1 MPEGESSGG
10 FAARLLDRGVVVAPG
25 SYFGEAGEGY
35 FRVALVPTLEEC
47 RRAVEILE
55 EIL

>member
-1 MPEGESSGG
+1 MPQLRQLNG
-10 FAARLLDRGVVVAPG
+10 LLERSDIVVAPG
-25 SYFGEAGEGY
+25 SFFGDAGEGY

-55 EIL
+55 QAI